1 MVGSIDQLITRCLHQ
16 IDVFPVCAFVADVFG
31 TRQCDQLRYQPRRS
45 IGRAADVFQTFL
57 PLQWIFGVQ
66 RQLGLSFQSGQRR
79 FDLMRGVGQKAF
91 LQTDV
96 APQATENIVKTAHQR
111 LHFLRC
117 VIQRQIAQI
126 VFIALQHAH
135 LQAIERHDPARQ
147 AKPNQHHR
155 NRQKHQLRQGHTLQN
170 LSRQRA
176 ALVQR
181 FTDLQQHQGIGR
193 KFHRE
198 RRMGVQLQP
207 HIRHAVGFAINFGIV
222 KLHAVQLNRVKQRR
236 LRQLRPAFNRHAIG
250 GDELK
255 HPLVRAIIGHHMPR
269 RADLLS
275 VHTLLQQLDLI
286 VQTLIE
292 G

>member
-1 MVGSIDQLITRCLHQ
+1 
-16 IDVFPVCAFVADVFG
+16 
-31 TRQCDQLRYQPRRS
+31 
-45 IGRAADVFQTFL
+45 
-57 PLQWIFGVQ
+57 
-66 RQLGLSFQSGQRR
+66 
-79 FDLMRGVGQKAF
+79 
-91 LQTDV
+91 
-96 APQATENIVKTAHQR
+96 
-111 LHFLRC
+111 
-117 VIQRQIAQI
+117 
-126 VFIALQHAH
+126 
-135 LQAIERHDPARQ
+135 
-147 AKPNQHHR
+147 
-155 NRQKHQLRQGHTLQN
+155 
-170 LSRQRA
+170 
-176 ALVQR
+176 
-181 FTDLQQHQGIGR
+181 
-193 KFHRE
+193 
-198 RRMGVQLQP
+198 MGVQLQP